1 MFRSIITVRKDF
13 DEHEMRTCKNYLSAS
28 TTNRFKI
35 LLAFT
40 CQLSKALK
48 FKSKFCPM
56 AQATGYLS
64 SRCHQKVTVT
74 QKTMHLAHSGRVNFP
89 KDKLEK
95 STSFLPHVIKLN
107 VIQSHGNEY
116 TNMLEQIHYDIL
128 LPFLRLWRTFC
139 SHFFPRHFDYCS
151 SILTSFAEDRLPLR
165 LPLLEVLFTPAYT
178 PTRSSVADLRLRN
191 TPLSPDKEK
200 SAPVGQ

>member
-1 MFRSIITVRKDF
+1 
-13 DEHEMRTCKNYLSAS
+13 
-28 TTNRFKI
+28 
-35 LLAFT
+35 
-40 CQLSKALK
+40 
-48 FKSKFCPM
+48 M

-116 TNMLEQIHYDIL
+116 TNMLEQIHYDTL

-139 SHFFPRHFDYCS
+139 SHFFPRD
-151 SILTSFAEDRLPLR
+151 ILITAVRSW
-165 LPLLEVLFTPAYT
+165 PLLPRTAFLCDFLFLKSCSLQHTLPQDHQWLIYVWGT
-178 PTRSSVADLRLRN
+178 LLYHQTRKNQHL
-191 TPLSPDKEK
+191 
-200 SAPVGQ
+200 

>member
-1 MFRSIITVRKDF
+1 
-13 DEHEMRTCKNYLSAS
+13 
-28 TTNRFKI
+28 
-35 LLAFT
+35 
-40 CQLSKALK
+40 
-48 FKSKFCPM
+48 M

-139 SHFFPRHFDYCS
+139 SHFFPRHFELLQFDPDLFCRGPPSFATSSSWSPVHS
-151 SILTSFAEDRLPLR
+151 SIHSHKIISGWFTSEEHSFI
-165 LPLLEVLFTPAYT
+165 
-178 PTRSSVADLRLRN
+178 TRQGKISTCRSIMEYKVNN
-191 TPLSPDKEK
+191 T
-200 SAPVGQ
+200 